1 MAVINLKNYYLRKG
15 IISEYIKHGKVVV
28 RWNAMVEWKLARVT
42 ERERANKGMTLCNG
56 ELLVIK

>member
-42 ERERANKGMTLCNG
+42 ERKRKRESK
-56 ELLVIK
+56 